1 MTTMS
6 LRRSESIF
14 RLLIGFSLAVGFV
27 GFATHSRAEHS
38 AGDLVVTT
46 ECGATHDAL

>member
-14 RLLIGFSLAVGFV
+14 RLLIGFSLAIGFV
-27 GFATHSRAEHS
+27 GFATHSRAEHT
-38 AGDLVVTT
+38 AGDLVVTA
-46 ECGATHDAL
+46 ECGPMHDAL